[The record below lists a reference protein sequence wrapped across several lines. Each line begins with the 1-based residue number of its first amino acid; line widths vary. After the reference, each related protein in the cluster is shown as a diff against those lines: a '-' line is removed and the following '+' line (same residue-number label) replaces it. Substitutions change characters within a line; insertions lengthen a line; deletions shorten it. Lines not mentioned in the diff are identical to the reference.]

1 MLIKQ
6 LQKFGVGSDAM
17 NVAGLGSILVS
28 ILVWFRASDDAG
40 RLSAVFVGLWAPT
53 FFVLGSSMGTAEQE
67 GLLKQAADR

>member
-1 MLIKQ
+1 MLIRQ

-17 NVAGLGSILVS
+17 NVAGLGSILAS

-53 FFVLGSSMGTAEQE
+53 FFVLGSSMTTAEQE
-67 GLLKQAADR
+67 SLQKPADK

>member
-17 NVAGLGSILVS
+17 NGAGLGSILVS
-28 ILVWFRASDDAG
+28 ILVWFKASDDAG

-53 FFVLGSSMGTAEQE
+53 FFVLGSSLATAQQDV
-67 GLLKQAADR
+67 LSQQAADK

>member
-17 NVAGLGSILVS
+17 NAAGLGSILVS
-28 ILVWFRASDDAG
+28 IVVWFRASDDAG

-53 FFVLGSSMGTAEQE
+53 FFVLGSTLTTAEQE
-67 GLLKQAADR
+67 GL